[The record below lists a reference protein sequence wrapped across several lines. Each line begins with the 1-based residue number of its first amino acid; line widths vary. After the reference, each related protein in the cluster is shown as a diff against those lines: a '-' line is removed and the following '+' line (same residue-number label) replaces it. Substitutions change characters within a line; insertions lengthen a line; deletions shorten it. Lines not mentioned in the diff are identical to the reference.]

1 MGKCEVVYDL
11 YLPGNRHVRSTPVRR
26 GVALQGT
33 DLYVEVDKMDRWACL
48 SAAALVRLA
57 SFG

>member
-33 DLYVEVDKMDRWACL
+33 DLYVEVDKMDRWACVC
-48 SAAALVRLA
+48 AAALMCRANL
-57 SFG
+57 G

>member
-1 MGKCEVVYDL
+1 MIVGKCEVVYNL

-33 DLYVEVDKMDRWACL
+33 DLYVEVDKMDRWA
-48 SAAALVRLA
+48 AALVCPA
-57 SFG
+57 KVG

>member
-48 SAAALVRLA
+48 STVAPVPLA
-57 SFG
+57 SCG